1 MDTRA
6 DWTPKV
12 SDQRLPSDIAV
23 RPPVSG
29 DILSLAE
36 LFLEMQSHYG
46 RPVSLSAA
54 IKAATRAS
62 MRPEHDFD
70 PRTLLAVA
78 GEKIVGSIVMNVSF
92 PAFEL
97 THSLHIRDL
106 YIARAMRRSGIGRAL
121 VKAAARLAVNE
132 GFSALEWTTD
142 SKNAAARS
150 MYESCGARDLER
162 TYYRLFDQAL
172 LEAAAE

>member
-1 MDTRA
+1 MDMRA
-6 DWTPKV
+6 DWTPKS
-12 SDQRLPSDIAV
+12 SDQRLPPEITV
-23 RPPVSG
+23 RPPVSR
-29 DILSLAE
+29 DILGLAE
-36 LFLEMQSHYG
+36 LFLEMQYHYG
-46 RPVSLSAA
+46 RPVPLSAA

-97 THSLHIRDL
+97 THSLYIRDL

-142 SKNAAARS
+142 AKNTAARS
-150 MYESCGARDLER
+150 MYESCGAGNLER

-172 LEAAAE
+172 LDAAAE